1 MTLKLDPMPDTAT
14 MNPAQ
19 SAQVLRDFWTSE
31 QTRVELQLDQ
41 LLTCPTGAS
50 QRLFQAMRHAVLA
63 PAKRLRPILCVAI
76 HRAVSGISAAVYP
89 VAAAIEMLHTYS
101 LIHDDLPCMDDDDQ
115 RRGQPTVHVAFD
127 EATAVLAGDA
137 LQALAFEI
145 LAREGG
151 AKVIGLLAKAVGPEG
166 MADGQMADLE
176 AEGKAPTEELVTAIH
191 QRKTGRLITASLIT
205 GASIPGHEVDPSSLA
220 QLKQYG
226 DALGLAF
233 QIVDDILELTE
244 TSEKLGKPVGSD
256 LKHKKVTFPAAIGLE
271 ASRKRAQELAVV
283 AKDSLT
289 GFNGDPTLLIAMA
302 DFIVSRDR

>member
-1 MTLKLDPMPDTAT
+1 MRPAPMSDSVT
-14 MNPAQ
+14 MNRILTAQ
-19 SAQVLRDFWTSE
+19 SLRDFWTDE
-31 QTRVELQLDQ
+31 QARVESDLAQ
-41 LLTCPTGAS
+41 LLTCPRGAS
-50 QRLFQAMRHAVLA
+50 ERLYAAMRHAVLA
-63 PAKRLRPILCVAI
+63 PAKRLRPILCVVAHRSVGGHSLAI
-76 HRAVSGISAAVYP
+76 YP

-151 AKVIGLLAKAVGPEG
+151 SEVIRILAKAVGPEG

-176 AEGKAPTEELVTAIH
+176 AEGQEPTEELVTAIH
-191 QRKTGRLITASLIT
+191 QRKTGRLITASLIA
-205 GASIPGHEVDPSSLA
+205 GASVPGATIDGA
-220 QLKQYG
+220 QLSALKKYG

-233 QIVDDILELTE
+233 QIIDDILELTE
-244 TSEKLGKPVGSD
+244 SAEKLGKPTGSD
-256 LKHKKVTFPAAIGLE
+256 LKHQKVTFPAAVGLDR
-271 ASRKRAQELAVV
+271 SRKRALELAEE
-283 AKDSLT
+283 AKDSLAEFT
-289 GFNGDPTLLIAMA
+289 GDPVLLFAMA

>member
-1 MTLKLDPMPDTAT
+1 MPEAAPQQSIGSASELAAFWSFEQSLINTTLD
-14 MNPAQ
+14 
-19 SAQVLRDFWTSE
+19 S
-31 QTRVELQLDQ
+31 
-41 LLTCPTGAS
+41 LLHRPSGAS
-50 QRLFQAMRHAVLA
+50 ERLYAGMRHAVLA
-63 PAKRLRPILCVAI
+63 PAKRLRPILAIVAYRSLGGRDQRI
-76 HRAVSGISAAVYP
+76 YP

-145 LAREGG
+145 LAREGS
-151 AKVIGLLAKAVGPEG
+151 AEIICTLAKAVGPEG

-176 AEGKAPTEELVTAIH
+176 AEGQTPTEALVTSIH
-191 QRKTGRLITASLIT
+191 QRKTGRLITASLLT
-205 GASIPGHEVDPSSLA
+205 GAAMGSVTADSPPFRALVE
-220 QLKQYG
+220 YG

-244 TSEKLGKPVGSD
+244 TAEKLGKPTGSD
-256 LKHKKVTFPAAIGLE
+256 LKHGKVTYPAAVGLDHARIRAGE
-271 ASRKRAQELAVV
+271 LAGAAKRAL
-283 AKDSLT
+283 KSYD
-289 GFNGDPTLLIAMA
+289 GDPKLLLAMA

>member
-1 MTLKLDPMPDTAT
+1 MPEAASQQSLGSASELGAFWSFEQNLINSTLDSLLQR
-14 MNPAQ
+14 Q
-19 SAQVLRDFWTSE
+19 S
-31 QTRVELQLDQ
+31 
-41 LLTCPTGAS
+41 GAS
-50 QRLFQAMRHAVLA
+50 ERLYAAMRHAVLA
-63 PAKRLRPILCVAI
+63 PAKRLRPILAIVAYRSLGGRDQRI
-76 HRAVSGISAAVYP
+76 YP

-145 LAREGG
+145 LARDGSAE
-151 AKVIGLLAKAVGPEG
+151 IIRTLAKAVGPEG

-176 AEGKAPTEELVTAIH
+176 AEGQTPTEALVTSIH
-191 QRKTGRLITASLIT
+191 QRKTGRLITASLLT
-205 GASIPGHEVDPSSLA
+205 GAAMGRVTSDSSSFRALV
-220 QLKQYG
+220 QYG

-244 TSEKLGKPVGSD
+244 TAEKLGKPTGSD
-256 LKHKKVTFPAAIGLE
+256 LKHGKVTYPAAVGLE
-271 ASRKRAQELAVV
+271 QARIRAGELADAAKRA
-283 AKDSLT
+283 LT
-289 GFNGDPTLLIAMA
+289 GYDGDPKLLLAMA